1 MNHLIPTE
9 EDDVSSIENDSGV
22 EIVSIEKKPGKNSRI
37 LNTQL
42 NQEPLPTVDKEGWRN
57 EHIYLEN
64 EFSTLRIDFR
74 YTQLP
79 CEQTDERKKY
89 WLGGNKVDRYIF
101 FKKQVL
107 AHNFLLKNLE
117 WSTRRYC
124 IMLLFHLLMTNR
136 QFH

>member
-89 WLGGNKVDRYIF
+89 WLGGGGTKSIDIV
-101 FKKQVL
+101 
-107 AHNFLLKNLE
+107 FL
-117 WSTRRYC
+117 R
-124 IMLLFHLLMTNR
+124 NR
-136 QFH
+136 F